1 MDQFTPQTDLALQL
15 PRDMFYQV
23 IHTLCGSLP
32 APVTNSPEDR
42 VRRDNAAMARIACML
57 PANADEANIAA
68 QCVAADAQA
77 LECLRLTRE
86 YASDEQLVLKFTAQS
101 ASMMRQSRAGR
112 SLLMRVQAQREKRE
126 ADAAALEKANWIE
139 HCALGLMADALG
151 HDAPAPAAEPAP
163 PPPAPMP
170 AQDAQT
176 DSDLAIEA
184 EHFALTH
191 PGLAALIR
199 NVGGLPE
206 AVMSGPDAA
215 AAPPSPELL
224 HAIITG
230 TSPALRAFDPPAE
243 AAAAE

>member
-1 MDQFTPQTDLALQL
+1 MDQFTPQTDLSLQL

-23 IHTLCGSLP
+23 IHTCCGSLP

-112 SLLMRVQAQREKRE
+112 SLLMRVQALREKRE
-126 ADAAALEKANWIE
+126 ADAGALDKANWVE
-139 HCALGLMADALG
+139 HCASA
-151 HDAPAPAAEPAP
+151 
-163 PPPAPMP
+163 
-170 AQDAQT
+170 
-176 DSDLAIEA
+176 
-184 EHFALTH
+184 
-191 PGLAALIR
+191 
-199 NVGGLPE
+199 
-206 AVMSGPDAA
+206 
-215 AAPPSPELL
+215 
-224 HAIITG
+224 
-230 TSPALRAFDPPAE
+230 
-243 AAAAE
+243 